1 MVHVSLAVGAVVG
14 RGLVFAFFAGH
25 FDGWVVVG
33 RGGAGCVGGW
43 DILRSSRGGC
53 GGRRCLLL
61 MKMENMGGEAV
72 YVS

>member
-33 RGGAGCVGGW
+33 RGSAACVRGWEFLRSLGKVFGGW
-43 DILRSSRGGC
+43 
-53 GGRRCLLL
+53 
-61 MKMENMGGEAV
+61 
-72 YVS
+72 